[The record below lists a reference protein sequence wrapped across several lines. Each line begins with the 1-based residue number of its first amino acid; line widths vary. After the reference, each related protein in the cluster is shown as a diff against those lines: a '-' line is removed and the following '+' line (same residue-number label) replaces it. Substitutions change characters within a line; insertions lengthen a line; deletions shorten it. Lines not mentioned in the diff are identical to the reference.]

1 MDQVKDALSKDNLN
15 HSLKKLEQMPSYELV
30 SNNNSMS
37 LMTPLSSSCLLII
50 CFTFIMIFT
59 QKLSISNNKYK
70 IVK

>member
-1 MDQVKDALSKDNLN
+1 MDQLQDALSQDNLDY
-15 HSLKKLEQMPSYELV
+15 SLKKLKQMPTYEIV
-30 SNNNSMS
+30 SDNNSMS
-37 LMTPLSSSCLLII
+37 LMTPLSSSCLVII